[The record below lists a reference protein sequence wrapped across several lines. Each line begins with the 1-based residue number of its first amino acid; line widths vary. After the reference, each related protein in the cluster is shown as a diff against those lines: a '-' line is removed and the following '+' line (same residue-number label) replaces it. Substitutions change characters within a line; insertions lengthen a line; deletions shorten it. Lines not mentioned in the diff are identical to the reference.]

1 MITSVGILGGLLF
14 FLLSGLIQPNCVRL
28 LAWLC
33 VNDKERT
40 CYESV
45 DCWKLSR
52 LIWYGLVS
60 VSMVVWLF
68 PIGCMCAIVYYKA
81 IDDIYIVGQFFLSL
95 YWIVVLVLSLL
106 QVMELVAIGH
116 PFRGD
121 NYRINQY
128 YPVAMRFVLSMIPVL
143 VGINACFYIVM
154 HSYLETISS
163 LLRQWILYIGINGI
177 YSVIFACFVAVIVTH
192 RPVYQHV
199 LQYAYFQRLCLI
211 WPYIISLV
219 LGIEILYIFFCVLY
233 I

>member
-81 IDDIYIVGQFFLSL
+81 IDDIYTVGHFFLSL

-121 NYRINQY
+121 NYRTNQY
-128 YPVAMRFVLSMIPVL
+128 YPVAMRFVLSIIPVL

-154 HSYLETISS
+154 HSYLETIPS

-177 YSVIFACFVAVIVTH
+177 YSAIFVCFVAVIVTH

-219 LGIEILYIFFCVLY
+219 LGVEILYIFFCVLY

>member
-14 FLLSGLIQPNCVRL
+14 FLFSGLIQPNCVRF

-33 VNDKERT
+33 VNDKERS

-45 DCWKLSR
+45 GSWKFSR
-52 LIWYGLVS
+52 LILYGLVS
-60 VSMVVWLF
+60 VSMVLWLF

-81 IDDIYIVGQFFLSL
+81 IDAIYTVCHFFLSL

-106 QVMELVAIGH
+106 QVIELVAIGH
-116 PFRGD
+116 PFRVD
-121 NYRINQY
+121 NYGINQY
-128 YPVAMRFVLSMIPVL
+128 YPVAMRLVLSMIPVL

-154 HSYLETISS
+154 HSYLETITS

-177 YSVIFACFVAVIVTH
+177 YSIIFVCLVVLILTH
-192 RPVYQHV
+192 RHMYQHV